1 MSQEFMNLGREY
13 RELYE
18 TTINQMLEQVY
29 KDDRFG
35 NTIRHLCKQALDNN
49 WELEKKVNIV
59 NIITK

>member
-13 RELYE
+13 RDMYE
-18 TTINQMLEQVY
+18 QNINQMLEAVIN
-29 KDDRFG
+29 DNRFE

-49 WELEKKVNIV
+49 WGLEKKVNIV